1 MYAEAVKPE
10 AEVPTS
16 ANKVKLMHLVYSFD
30 VGGLERIIANCIES
44 LPDNFEHTIV
54 TLSTYS
60 EEFVAQLSKP
70 VKMIALNKPEGQSW
84 ATFKQFYTLLKQ
96 EKPDILHSYNLA
108 SLEFQTMAALAR
120 VPFRLHAEHGRD
132 VHDPD
137 GTNKKYQLLRKLVA
151 PFVHKFVSV
160 SDDLH
165 QWLVKVVGLSS
176 KKCHLILNG
185 VDTTQYKPASD
196 EEQINKT
203 AGKKLV
209 FGHVGRLQAI
219 KNQKNLIESYILACE
234 QNEKFKAESQLVIV
248 GKGPLKE
255 TLEQQINVAAY
266 QDNIKLWGERHDM
279 PAVYKNLDV
288 FVMSSDAEG
297 VPMTM
302 LEAMASGLPVVST
315 NVGGIPE
322 VTNKEQA
329 ILVEAKSSEALSE
342 GLLLMF
348 DRFKAEGEFGP
359 VFSDMQKASQQLVEA
374 RFSQTNMMNQYL
386 ALYQQGLAHV
396 RH

>member
-1 MYAEAVKPE
+1 MKI
-10 AEVPTS
+10 
-16 ANKVKLMHLVYSFD
+16 KLMHLVYSFD
-30 VGGLERIIANCIES
+30 VGGLERIIANCIAS
-44 LPDNFEHTIV
+44 LPDNYEHIIV
-54 TLSTYS
+54 TLSDYS
-60 EEFVAQLSKP
+60 EDFVAQLSKP
-70 VKMIALNKPEGQSW
+70 VKMIALHKPQGQSW
-84 ATFKQFYTLLKQ
+84 GTFKQFYSILKQ

-137 GTNKKYQLLRKLVA
+137 GSNKKYQLLRKLVA
-151 PFVHKFVSV
+151 PFVHKIVSV

-165 QWLVKVVGLSS
+165 QWLINVVGLSD
-176 KKCHLILNG
+176 KKCDLILNG
-185 VDTTQYKPASD
+185 VDTAQYRPAASKREAHD
-196 EEQINKT
+196 AAAIENIT
-203 AGKKLV
+203 SSGTRKLV

-219 KNQKNLIESYILACE
+219 KNQKNLIASYVSACE
-234 QNEKFKAESQLVIV
+234 QSEKFKAETKLVIV
-248 GKGPLKE
+248 GKGPLQE
-255 TLEQQINVAAY
+255 ALEQQIANTSC
-266 QDNIKLWGERHDM
+266 QQNIEMWGERHDM
-279 PAVYKNLDV
+279 PAVYQALDV

-302 LEAMASGLPVVST
+302 LEAMSSGLPVVST

-322 VTNKEQA
+322 ITNKEQA
-329 ILVEAKSSEALSE
+329 ILVDAKSVEALSK

-348 DRFKAEGEFGP
+348 DKYNADGDYSA
-359 VFSDMQKASQQLVEA
+359 VFSDMQAASQQLVEE
-374 RFSQTNMMNQYL
+374 RFSQNTMINKYL

>member
-1 MYAEAVKPE
+1 MPSEPLQPE
-10 AEVPTS
+10 GELLGNAP
-16 ANKVKLMHLVYSFD
+16 KIKLMHLVYSFD
-30 VGGLERIIANCIES
+30 VGGLERIIANCIAS

-54 TLSTYS
+54 TLSNYS
-60 EEFVAQLSKP
+60 PEFVAQLAKP

-84 ATFKQFYTLLKQ
+84 ATFKQFYSLLKQ

-137 GTNKKYQLLRKLVA
+137 GTNKKYQILRKLVA
-151 PFVHKFVSV
+151 PFVHKIVSV

-165 QWLVKVVGLSS
+165 QWLISVVGLSS
-176 KKCHLILNG
+176 EKCQLILNG
-185 VDTTQYKPASD
+185 VDTNQYKPAVD
-196 EEQINKT
+196 KEQTNSSEN
-203 AGKKLV
+203 KKLI

-234 QNEKFKAESQLVIV
+234 QNEKFKAESKLVIV
-248 GKGPLKE
+248 GKGPLKDA
-255 TLEQQINVAAY
+255 LEQQIISASY
-266 QDNIKLWGERHDM
+266 QDNIEMWGERHDM
-279 PAVYKNLDV
+279 PAVYKSVDV

-315 NVGGIPE
+315 KVGGIPE
-322 VTNKEQA
+322 VTSKEQA
-329 ILVEAKSSEALSE
+329 ILVEAKSAEALSE

-348 DRFKAEGEFGP
+348 DRYQAEGEFGP
-359 VFSDMQKASQQLVEA
+359 VFSDMQKASQQLVEE
-374 RFSQTNMMNQYL
+374 RFSQRTMMNQYL

>member
-1 MYAEAVKPE
+1 ML
-10 AEVPTS
+10 
-16 ANKVKLMHLVYSFD
+16 ANAPKIKLMHLVYSFD
-30 VGGLERIIANCIES
+30 VGGLERIIANCIAS
-44 LPDNFEHTIV
+44 MPDNYEHTIV
-54 TLSTYS
+54 ALTNYS
-60 EEFVAQLSKP
+60 PEFVEQLTKP
-70 VKMIALNKPEGQSW
+70 VKMIALNKPPGQSW
-84 ATFKQFYTLLKQ
+84 GTFKQFYSLLKQ

-108 SLEFQTMAALAR
+108 SLEFQSMAALAM

-137 GTNKKYQLLRKLVA
+137 GTNKKYQLLRKLIA
-151 PFVHKFVSV
+151 PFVHKIVSV

-165 QWLVKVVGLSS
+165 QWLINVVNLSP

-185 VDTTQYKPASD
+185 VDTAQYKPALNSAENALSSKD
-196 EEQINKT
+196 EH
-203 AGKKLV
+203 KKLV

-219 KNQKNLIESYILACE
+219 KNQKNLIESYILACN
-234 QNEKFKAESQLVIV
+234 QNEQFKAESKLVIV

-255 TLEQQINVAAY
+255 ALEQQIAEATLRDSFQY
-266 QDNIKLWGERHDM
+266 SIEMWGERHDM
-279 PAVYKNLDV
+279 PKVYQDLDV

-329 ILVEAKSSEALSE
+329 ILVEAKSAEALCE
-342 GLLLMF
+342 ALLLMF

-359 VFSDMQKASQQLVEA
+359 VFSDMQKASQQLVED
-374 RFSQTNMMNQYL
+374 RFSQTTMMNQYL